1 MKNAK
6 ITSIFIIVSISIMM
20 FTACSSNTKKPPIT
34 PQTAVNDTEKG
45 ISTATKTIY
54 DDTLKG
60 LVKVK
65 TITQTQSDKVME
77 EVTKNV
83 SKAKGSV
90 NRLDKLVKDKV
101 IDQKQA
107 DKINQEIEKAK
118 KDIEGK

>member
-6 ITSIFIIVSISIMM
+6 ITSIFIIASISIML
-20 FTACSSNTKKPPIT
+20 FTACNSTGKKESIT

-45 ISTATKTIY
+45 ISTAMKTIY
-54 DDTLKG
+54 EDTLKG

-83 SKAKGSV
+83 SKAKDSI
-90 NRLDKLVKDKV
+90 NRLDKLVKNKV
-101 IDQKQA
+101 INQKQA

-118 KDIEGK
+118 KNIQGK